1 LETDTLQDRRNAF
14 ARGILAIAEYSIA
27 FRRQGMFSSGPQ
39 GVPTSSM
46 ILVFFA
52 LTVWFVV
59 DIVKSNFRGNDKIK
73 WILLVTLVP
82 IAGIV
87 IYYFVGV
94 KQKITQKTHY
104 NCPKC
109 REFILRDSHTCKYCG
124 INLLPDSIRNMTSK
138 QIEDIRKNVYEV
150 IASTPKENIIPCPYC
165 NQSIRSDSKECPF
178 CAMFIPENLYRKEN
192 R

>member
-1 LETDTLQDRRNAF
+1 M
-14 ARGILAIAEYSIA
+14 
-27 FRRQGMFSSGPQ
+27 FRAGSQ
-39 GVPTSSM
+39 GVPLTSI

-59 DIVKSNFRGNDKIK
+59 DIMKSNFRGNDKIR
-73 WILLVTLVP
+73 WILLVTFIP
-82 IAGIV
+82 IAGLI

-104 NCPKC
+104 SCPNC
-109 REFILRDSHTCKYCG
+109 REFVLREEHNCKYCG
-124 INLLPDSIRNMTSK
+124 IKLLPDAIRNISDK
-138 QIEDIRKNVYEV
+138 QIEHIRKNVYEV
-150 IASTPKENIIPCPYC
+150 IASTPKENIISCPYC

-178 CAMFIPENLYRKEN
+178 CGMFIPENLYKKET